1 MSAASKT
8 PYASPSPKTMSRSV
22 TTVTAVVTAITI
34 SASGAAP
41 TPLYH
46 QYQEHFL
53 LTPFMITIIFATYV
67 LCLLFALLTVG
78 SLSDYVG
85 RRPSILAALA
95 LNVAAMIV
103 FMTAG
108 SAAALIGARAIQ
120 GFATGLALTTLAA
133 TILDTDNERAPLLNS
148 ITVFVGLSVGTLG
161 AGALVTFAPAP
172 DQLVFAVLLLL
183 SLVEALILWFMP
195 ETATTKP
202 GALGSLLP
210 HVPKVARATFAA
222 VSPVNIAAWALGG
235 FYFSLMPSV
244 VRAATGTE
252 LPILGGL
259 VVASLTFT
267 AAVAVVA
274 LRKLSAENMFVLG
287 IVTLTT
293 GVMLTLV
300 GVESQNVGIM
310 LFGTVVSGVGFGT
323 VYSGT
328 LRSLLPYA
336 LPGKRAGLLAAFFV
350 EGYLSFSLPALA
362 AGFLAPVIG
371 LTWTADFYGVG
382 VILLAATSLILRIDA
397 RPGT

>member
-1 MSAASKT
+1 
-8 PYASPSPKTMSRSV
+8 
-22 TTVTAVVTAITI
+22 
-34 SASGAAP
+34 
-41 TPLYH
+41 
-46 QYQEHFL
+46 
-53 LTPFMITIIFATYV
+53 
-67 LCLLFALLTVG
+67 
-78 SLSDYVG
+78 
-85 RRPSILAALA
+85 
-95 LNVAAMIV
+95 
-103 FMTAG
+103 
-108 SAAALIGARAIQ
+108 
-120 GFATGLALTTLAA
+120 
-133 TILDTDNERAPLLNS
+133 
-148 ITVFVGLSVGTLG
+148 
-161 AGALVTFAPAP
+161 
-172 DQLVFAVLLLL
+172 
-183 SLVEALILWFMP
+183 
-195 ETATTKP
+195 
-202 GALGSLLP
+202 
-210 HVPKVARATFAA
+210 VPKVARATFAA

-267 AAVAVVA
+267 ATVAVVA

-328 LRSLLPYA
+328 LRSLLPHA

-362 AGFLAPVIG
+362 AGFLAPSYARRKIPKAGSGDVQRFSTFQPASSARRSNSGGTYLYEFSVWIVSPRVNWIQVPSAKATDAFRRLTRCISNPTLLRIPNRSVLEVVELEIGSKLPIQPVQHVLVECSSYALRVVIG
-371 LTWTADFYGVG
+371 RNEDVRRFDEIYPDAEPR
-382 VILLAATSLILRIDA
+382 LR
-397 RPGT
+397 T

>member
-8 PYASPSPKTMSRSV
+8 PYASPSPRTVSRSV
-22 TTVTAVVTAITI
+22 TTVTAVVTAITM

-210 HVPKVARATFAA
+210 HVHVPKVARATFAA
-222 VSPVNIAAWALGG
+222 VSPVNIAAWARIGI
-235 FYFSLMPSV
+235 
-244 VRAATGTE
+244 R
-252 LPILGGL
+252 
-259 VVASLTFT
+259 
-267 AAVAVVA
+267 
-274 LRKLSAENMFVLG
+274 SAH
-287 IVTLTT
+287 
-293 GVMLTLV
+293 
-300 GVESQNVGIM
+300 
-310 LFGTVVSGVGFGT
+310 
-323 VYSGT
+323 
-328 LRSLLPYA
+328 
-336 LPGKRAGLLAAFFV
+336 
-350 EGYLSFSLPALA
+350 
-362 AGFLAPVIG
+362 
-371 LTWTADFYGVG
+371 
-382 VILLAATSLILRIDA
+382 LISR
-397 RPGT
+397 